1 MSALLKFMFVCC
13 RIPSTVPTS
22 CARFPNELMYSP
34 DVVLR
39 SGFLNLV
46 QVTDLKTG
54 GHFAA
59 LEVPDVLADD
69 IWKFVE
75 KLSNQDMKKNQNEKK
90 IEN

>member
-1 MSALLKFMFVCC
+1 
-13 RIPSTVPTS
+13 
-22 CARFPNELMYSP
+22 MYSP